1 MPSINLSQPANEK
14 STQAVDKGTGRKI
27 VIGIFLT
34 VLVVWALVQAGMILL
49 DQKMLAS
56 QQRIDDQKMLLTG
69 EGVNAIADIDA
80 RLQLV
85 KKNMDRQVT
94 PQVVL
99 AALEKLVLP
108 ANRLTSFEHD
118 PSTGA
123 VSLEVVAPNYKEV
136 AQQLLAFKASG
147 EFSGVKISDLTRDK
161 ELQNIAFSI
170 DMQWNIQP
178 K

>member
-85 KKNMDRQVT
+85 KK
-94 PQVVL
+94 
-99 AALEKLVLP
+99 
-108 ANRLTSFEHD
+108 
-118 PSTGA
+118 A
-123 VSLEVVAPNYKEV
+123 VIRWLY
-136 AQQLLAFKASG
+136 
-147 EFSGVKISDLTRDK
+147 IWR
-161 ELQNIAFSI
+161 
-170 DMQWNIQP
+170 M
-178 K
+178 